1 MGRLRGRRR
10 AIIGLLAL
18 AALLELTIGIAVY
31 ASGGDD
37 GQTATVALPL
47 HPVAGN
53 FKPDATK
60 VEDCSEQLCFEQ
72 AFGNVAYY
80 EGPKRALQLFD
91 ARIAESG
98 DGNCHR
104 IAHSIGA
111 ASLTRNKGNVA
122 TTFAQG
128 SSSCFS
134 GYYHGVLE
142 RSLVGVRGYEPE
154 RLGRVARGLCDDS
167 GIRNVTWLA
176 YQCLHGLGHGLMI
189 TTGYR
194 LPTSVS
200 TCNRL
205 ATDWDRTAC
214 KGGAFMENI
223 STSYGVRS
231 SWLRDD
237 DPLYPCNAAAERDKL
252 KCYEIVT
259 SRILPLVDWDW
270 EETARMCASIDG
282 DAWAS
287 ACFRSLGRDV
297 TSWTKHDPT
306 QALELCSFARPY
318 GGEASCVAGVAIA
331 TSATF
336 TDGRRA
342 APLCA
347 ASPVDVRGDCY
358 FAIGAVTA
366 LLESTPRAR
375 AAACRGVTSD
385 PRSRGRCVEGASS
398 IRPLTVG

>member
-18 AALLELTIGIAVY
+18 AALVELAIGIAVY
-31 ASGGDD
+31 TSDGDD
-37 GQTATVALPL
+37 TKTATVALPS

-53 FKPDATK
+53 FKPDATN
-60 VEDCSEQLCFEQ
+60 VEECEEQLCFEQ

-80 EGPKRALQLFD
+80 EGPKRALALFD
-91 ARIAESG
+91 ARIAERG

-111 ASLTRNKGNVA
+111 ASLARNEGNVA
-122 TTFAQG
+122 ATFAQG
-128 SSSCFS
+128 SASCFS

-154 RLGRVARGLCDDS
+154 QLGRVARGLCNDS
-167 GIRNVTWLA
+167 GIRDVTWLA

-231 SWLRDD
+231 
-237 DPLYPCNAAAERDKL
+237 
-252 KCYEIVT
+252 
-259 SRILPLVDWDW
+259 
-270 EETARMCASIDG
+270 
-282 DAWAS
+282 
-287 ACFRSLGRDV
+287 
-297 TSWTKHDPT
+297 
-306 QALELCSFARPY
+306 
-318 GGEASCVAGVAIA
+318 
-331 TSATF
+331 
-336 TDGRRA
+336 
-342 APLCA
+342 
-347 ASPVDVRGDCY
+347 
-358 FAIGAVTA
+358 
-366 LLESTPRAR
+366 
-375 AAACRGVTSD
+375 
-385 PRSRGRCVEGASS
+385 
-398 IRPLTVG
+398 

>member
-1 MGRLRGRRR
+1 MGRLGGRRR

-18 AALLELTIGIAVY
+18 AAVVELAIGIAVY
-31 ASGGDD
+31 ASDGDD
-37 GQTATVALPL
+37 AQTPAAALPL

-53 FKPDATK
+53 FKPNATK
-60 VEDCSEQLCFEQ
+60 LDECDEQLCFEQ

-80 EGPKRALQLFD
+80 DGPKRALALFD
-91 ARIAESG
+91 ERIAESG

-111 ASLTRNKGNVA
+111 ASLARNKGNVA
-122 TTFAQG
+122 KTFAEG

-154 RLGRVARGLCDDS
+154 RLGRVARGLCSDPD
-167 GIRNVTWLA
+167 IREVTWLA

-205 ATDWDRTAC
+205 GSHWDRTAC

-237 DPLYPCNAAAERDKL
+237 DLFYPCNSVANADKL

-270 EETARMCASIDG
+270 EQTASMCAAVDG

-297 TSWTKHDPT
+297 TSWTRHDPIE
-306 QALELCSFARPY
+306 ALELCSVARPY
-318 GGEASCVAGVAIA
+318 GGEGSCVAGVAIA

-336 TDGRRA
+336 VDGRRA

-375 AAACRGVTSD
+375 AAACRNVTAA
-385 PRSRGRCVEGASS
+385 PRYRARCVEGTSS

>member
-1 MGRLRGRRR
+1 M
-10 AIIGLLAL
+10 IIGLLAL

-37 GQTATVALPL
+37 GQTAATALPL

-53 FKPDATK
+53 FKPDTTK
-60 VEDCSEQLCFEQ
+60 VDECDEQPCFEQ

-80 EGPKRALQLFD
+80 EGPKRALALFD

-104 IAHSIGA
+104 IAHSIGS
-111 ASLTRNKGNVA
+111 ASLARNKGNVA

-128 SSSCFS
+128 SASCFS

-154 RLGRVARGLCDDS
+154 RLGRVARDLCSDAD
-167 GIRNVTWLA
+167 IRKVTYLA

-189 TTGYR
+189 TTGYG

-205 ATDWDRTAC
+205 STDWDRTAC

-231 SWLRDD
+231 SWVRDD
-237 DPLYPCNAAAERDKL
+237 DPEYPCNAVAEGDKL

-259 SRILPLVDWDW
+259 SRILRLSDNDW
-270 EETARMCASIDG
+270 EETSRTCSEIEG
-282 DAWAS
+282 GQWVS
-287 ACFRSLGRDV
+287 ACFRSLGRDA
-297 TSWTKHDPT
+297 SGWAKHDPAT
-306 QALELCSFARPY
+306 VHEYCATARPY
-318 GGEASCVAGVAIA
+318 GGEGSCIAGSAIA

-342 APLCA
+342 GPLCTT
-347 ASPVDVRGDCY
+347 SPAQLRGDCF

-375 AAACRGVTSD
+375 KAACGRVTSD
-385 PRSRGRCVEGASS
+385 PADRSRCVNGASS
-398 IRPLTVG
+398 VRPLTVG

>member
-10 AIIGLLAL
+10 AIIALLAL
-18 AALLELTIGIAVY
+18 AAVVEVAIGVAVY

-37 GQTATVALPL
+37 NQAATVALPL

-60 VEDCSEQLCFEQ
+60 VAECSEQLCFEQ

-111 ASLTRNKGNVA
+111 ASLARNNGNVA
-122 TTFAQG
+122 ATFAQG
-128 SSSCFS
+128 SASCFS

-142 RSLVGVRGYEPE
+142 RSLVGVRGYEPAQ
-154 RLGRVARGLCDDS
+154 LGRVARGLCNDS
-167 GIRNVTWLA
+167 GIRDVTWLA

-205 ATDWDRTAC
+205 ETDWDRTAC

-237 DPLYPCNAAAERDKL
+237 DPLYPCNAVDEADKL

-270 EETARMCASIDG
+270 EETSRTCG
-282 DAWAS
+282 EVERKWVT

-297 TSWTKHDPT
+297 SGWTKHEPAE
-306 QALELCSFARPY
+306 ALELCAVARPY
-318 GGEASCVAGVAIA
+318 GGEASCVAGSAIA
-331 TSATF
+331 TAATF

-342 APLCA
+342 SPLCA
-347 ASPVDVRGDCY
+347 ASPADVRGDCF

-366 LLESTPRAR
+366 LLESTPQAR
-375 AAACRGVTSD
+375 AAACRAATSD
-385 PRSRGRCVEGASS
+385 SRYRARCVAGASS